1 MKSLYTLTNSRTQS
15 FFKYL
20 YQYLTITFKSLSL
33 LAIMLTVVQFQDKSQ
48 EYFE

>member
-1 MKSLYTLTNSRTQS
+1 MYTLTNSRTRS
-15 FFKYL
+15 FFEYL
-20 YQYLTITFKSLSL
+20 YQYLTITSKSQSL